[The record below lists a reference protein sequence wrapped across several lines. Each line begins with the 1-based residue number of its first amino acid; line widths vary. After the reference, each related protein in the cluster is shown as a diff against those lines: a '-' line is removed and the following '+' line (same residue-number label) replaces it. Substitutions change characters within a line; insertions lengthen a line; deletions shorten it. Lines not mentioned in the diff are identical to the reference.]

1 MELKNF
7 IQLFQ
12 QCNGKSIGS
21 GESLCVFRRGNAT
34 GPHLY
39 VTDCKSS
46 YAWGAVD
53 IDERIPRLKEA
64 LDKAVEDIIE
74 NQGKEITQGN
84 VGDSS
89 FQFAPGSM
97 TIDLW
102 VEALGIAI
110 RSLEHGRFEGGNNVA
125 RIVFR

>member
-1 MELKNF
+1 MLRIAKA
-7 IQLFQ
+7 L
-12 QCNGKSIGS
+12 
-21 GESLCVFRRGNAT
+21 
-34 GPHLY
+34 
-39 VTDCKSS
+39 
-46 YAWGAVD
+46 YAWGMVD
-53 IDERIPRLKEA
+53 ADERILRLKEA

-97 TIDLW
+97 TVDLW
-102 VEALGIAI
+102 VEALGLSI

-125 RIVFR
+125 RVVFR

>member
-1 MELKNF
+1 MLRIAKA
-7 IQLFQ
+7 L
-12 QCNGKSIGS
+12 
-21 GESLCVFRRGNAT
+21 
-34 GPHLY
+34 
-39 VTDCKSS
+39 

-53 IDERIPRLKEA
+53 ADERIPRLKEA

-74 NQGKEITQGN
+74 NQGKEIPQGN

-89 FQFAPGSM
+89 FQFAPGPM